1 MSKFLIAASVLT
13 VLGPIAAIHAGLD
26 PVAHAQ
32 SDAQSESKEKPVTSS
47 VAAIDD
53 TLLEKPS
60 QARDRKLYELAVA
73 LFKSIEAGLEKD
85 VDHARAVMARVL
97 REAAQGGVPEA
108 WIDYGRC
115 LWNGWGV
122 TEDREA
128 ALAAYKTAAARG
140 ADYGNYLAGYNL
152 YWTFKRY
159 DEAHAYALKA
169 LKDDP
174 GGDTRYLLGLM
185 AYDGRGR
192 PKDVTESAR
201 LHREAAERG
210 NPDAMFELFVFAMN
224 GIGDRSKAVF
234 YLQEAAKREQPR
246 AMANLGALY
255 ATGRMA
261 GIARDPKES
270 VRWYRRA
277 ADKGI
282 GRAAAA
288 LGVMAL
294 RGDGMPKDPE
304 AAKAFF
310 ARAEELGFDLDQY
323 LDQVGM
329 TRP

>member
-1 MSKFLIAASVLT
+1 MTAVGSVLLHLGVMAASMPAFAEGADRPAVAPQT
-13 VLGPIAAIHAGLD
+13 APIAELLAG
-26 PVAHAQ
+26 
-32 SDAQSESKEKPVTSS
+32 KRS
-47 VAAIDD
+47 V
-53 TLLEKPS
+53 
-60 QARDRKLYELAVA
+60 ARDRRLYELAIE
-73 LFKSIEAGLEKD
+73 LFQAIEAGTVANIAD
-85 VDHARAVMARVL
+85 ARTVMAGAL
-97 REAAQGGVPEA
+97 HEAAEGGVPEA
-108 WIDYGRC
+108 WLDYGRC

-128 ALAAYKTAAARG
+128 AVAAYKTAAERG
-140 ADYGNYLAGYNL
+140 AGYGNYLAAYNL

-159 DEAHAYALKA
+159 DEAYAYALKA

-185 AYDGRGR
+185 AYDGCGR
-192 PKDVTESAR
+192 SKDVTESAR

-224 GIGDRSKAVF
+224 GIGDKSKAVF

-261 GIARDPKES
+261 GIARDPGES

-282 GRAAAA
+282 GRAVAA
-288 LGVMAL
+288 LGVMAM

-310 ARAEELGFDLDQY
+310 ARAEELGFELDDY
-323 LDQVGM
+323 LEKNKI